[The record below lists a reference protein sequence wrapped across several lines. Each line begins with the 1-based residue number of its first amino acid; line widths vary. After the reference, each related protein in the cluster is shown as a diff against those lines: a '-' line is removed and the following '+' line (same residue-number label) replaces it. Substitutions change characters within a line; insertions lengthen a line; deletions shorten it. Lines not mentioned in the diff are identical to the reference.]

1 MGIWRLRGRGELGV
15 GRVEEWDGEWSGG
28 DKEMGMGNSGSA
40 GVRDS
45 AWMGV
50 EGERRGMEREYRG
63 L

>member
-40 GVRDS
+40 GV
-45 AWMGV
+45 
-50 EGERRGMEREYRG
+50 
-63 L
+63 